1 MPKSKISAVICTWNE
16 ETNLPDCL
24 DSLGFADE
32 VVIVDTQ
39 STDGTKKIA
48 KENAD
53 KFFEHKNLG
62 IVEPVRNFAISKAA
76 GEWVLIVDADERI
89 PLSLAQEL
97 KNIVDED
104 RADYVRLPRS
114 NHIFG
119 RVMKH
124 SRWWPDYNIRF
135 FKKGSV
141 TWQDAIH
148 SIPITN
154 GRGIDLPPEEK
165 FAITHLHYRNINQ
178 YLEHL
183 NRYTDKQSKE
193 LLSNGYRFSHTD
205 VVNRPIG
212 EFLSRF
218 FAGQGYLDGFHGLT
232 LSLLQAFSEFIVFLK
247 VWEHQ
252 KFIEDKDLSSK
263 GWNKLF
269 KSKSKEFLYWIYT
282 LKIHLTKSK
291 LRRLILKIKRKYFL

>member
-32 VVIVDTQ
+32 VVIVDTD
-39 STDGTKKIA
+39 SSDGTKKIA

-62 IVEPVRNFAISKAA
+62 IVEPVRNFAISKAS
-76 GEWVLIVDADERI
+76 GEWILIVDADERI

-97 KNIVDED
+97 KNIVDEN
-104 RADYVRLPRS
+104 RADYVRVPRS
-114 NHIFG
+114 NIIFG
-119 RVMKH
+119 RVMRY

-135 FKKGSV
+135 FKKGFVS
-141 TWQDAIH
+141 WQDTIH

-154 GRGIDLPPEEK
+154 GRGIDLPPTEK
-165 FAITHLHYRNINQ
+165 FSITHLHYRNIAQ

-183 NRYTDKQSKE
+183 DRYTSKQADE
-193 LLSNGYRFSHTD
+193 LISGGYNFSHFD
-205 VVNRPIG
+205 AIERPFS
-212 EFLSRF
+212 EFISRF
-218 FAGQGYLDGFHGLT
+218 FAAQGYRDGFHGLA
-232 LSLLQAFSEFIVFLK
+232 LSLLQAFSELIVFLK

-252 KFIEDKDLSSK
+252 KFTEDKDVVSK
-263 GWNKLF
+263 KWNHLYAK
-269 KSKSKEFLYWIYT
+269 KSKEFLYWVYT
-282 LKIHLTKSK
+282 LKIHLASNSIQKF
-291 LRRLILKIKRKYFL
+291 LIKIKRKFIL